1 MACGV
6 QGYSWDDLM
15 ADYRMMITFMLFDP
29 VWNQTDGSPESYW
42 WPKMQCL
49 ARAFKDLECA
59 ALLDTLGS
67 NP

>member
-1 MACGV
+1 
-6 QGYSWDDLM
+6 M

-49 ARAFKDLECA
+49 AGAFKDLECA